1 MLLGSARLGFLT
13 SKKLKYITMSDLIAS
28 DSPESAP
35 LLVVGSVA
43 FDNVITPHAEQERIL
58 GGAASYCS
66 FAASYYTQVRMVGVV
81 GNDFGESDL
90 GRLKARGI
98 DLEGVK
104 RDESG
109 PTFFWKGKYHE
120 NFNRRDTLD
129 IRLNVFENF
138 RPDLPESYKD
148 SPFVLLGNIHPAL
161 QMHVLDQLSGDAFV
175 LADTIDLWIETERE
189 ALLSLIQRVN
199 LFVINDSEAEEL
211 TGESNVILA
220 GNKLRQMGPESVIV
234 KKGEHGAILFHQD
247 GMFALPAFPVT
258 QLHDPTGAGDSFAGA
273 LIGRLSSRNR
283 SDFASIKEA
292 MLYATCT
299 ASLTVEAFGCDR
311 LESAGKSQIEGRVD
325 SLKQLI
331 SIC

>member
-1 MLLGSARLGFLT
+1 MPD
-13 SKKLKYITMSDLIAS
+13 IIAS
-28 DSPESAP
+28 DSSESSP

-43 FDNVITPHAEQERIL
+43 FDNVITPQAEQERIL

-90 GRLKARGI
+90 DRLRARGI

-104 RDESG
+104 KDDSG

-129 IRLNVFENF
+129 IQLNVFEKF

-148 SPFVLLGNIHPAL
+148 SSFVLLGNIHPAL
-161 QMHVLDQLSGDAFV
+161 QMHVLDQLAGNSFV

-189 ALLSLIQRVN
+189 SLLSLIKKVS

-211 TGESNVILA
+211 TCESNVILA
-220 GNKLRQMGPESVIV
+220 GEKLRQMGPESIII
-234 KKGEHGAILFHQD
+234 KKGEHGAILFHEE
-247 GMFALPAFPVT
+247 GMFALPAYPVT

-283 SDFASIKEA
+283 SDFSAIKEA

-311 LESAGKSQIEGRVD
+311 LESVGKSEIEERVA
-325 SLKQLI
+325 SLNQLI
-331 SIC
+331 SVT

>member
-1 MLLGSARLGFLT
+1 MPD
-13 SKKLKYITMSDLIAS
+13 IIAS
-28 DSPESAP
+28 DSSESSP

-43 FDNVITPHAEQERIL
+43 FDNVITPQAEQERIL

-90 GRLKARGI
+90 DRLRARGI
-98 DLEGVK
+98 DLEGVQK
-104 RDESG
+104 DDSG

-129 IRLNVFENF
+129 IRLNVFEKF

-148 SPFVLLGNIHPAL
+148 SSFVLLGNIHPAL
-161 QMHVLDQLSGDAFV
+161 QMHVLDQLAGNSFV

-189 ALLSLIQRVN
+189 SLLSLIKKIN

-220 GNKLRQMGPESVIV
+220 GEKLRQMGPESVII
-234 KKGEHGAILFHQD
+234 KKGEHGAILFHEE
-247 GMFALPAFPVT
+247 GMFALPAYPVT

-283 SDFASIKEA
+283 ADFSAIKEA

-311 LESAGKSQIEGRVD
+311 LESAGKSEIEERVA
-325 SLKQLI
+325 SLNQLI
-331 SIC
+331 SVT

>member
-1 MLLGSARLGFLT
+1 MPD
-13 SKKLKYITMSDLIAS
+13 IIAS
-28 DSPESAP
+28 DSSESSP

-43 FDNVITPHAEQERIL
+43 FDNVITPQAEQERIL

-90 GRLKARGI
+90 DRLRARGI

-104 RDESG
+104 KDDSG

-129 IRLNVFENF
+129 IQLNVFEKF

-148 SPFVLLGNIHPAL
+148 SSFVLLGNIHPAL
-161 QMHVLDQLSGDAFV
+161 QMHVLDQLAGNSFV

-189 ALLSLIQRVN
+189 SLLSLIKKVS

-220 GNKLRQMGPESVIV
+220 GEKLRQMGPESVII
-234 KKGEHGAILFHQD
+234 KKGEHGAILFHEE
-247 GMFALPAFPVT
+247 GMFALPAYPVT

-283 SDFASIKEA
+283 SDFSAIKEA

-311 LESAGKSQIEGRVD
+311 VESAGKSEIEERVA
-325 SLKQLI
+325 SLNQLI
-331 SIC
+331 SVT

>member
-1 MLLGSARLGFLT
+1 
-13 SKKLKYITMSDLIAS
+13 MSDLISS
-28 DSPESAP
+28 DSHEPSP

-66 FAASYYTQVRMVGVV
+66 FAASYFAQVRMVGVV

-90 GRLKARGI
+90 DRLRARSI
-98 DLEGVK
+98 DLEGVQ
-104 RDESG
+104 RDDSG

-129 IRLNVFENF
+129 IRLNVFESF
-138 RPDLPESYKD
+138 RPDLPESYLN
-148 SPFVLLGNIHPAL
+148 SEFVLLGNIHPSL
-161 QMHVLDQLSGDAFV
+161 QMHVLDQLSSERFV

-189 ALLSLIQRVN
+189 ALLALIQKVS

-211 TGESNVILA
+211 TGESNIILA
-220 GNKLRQMGPESVIV
+220 GDKLRQMGPQSVII
-234 KKGEHGAILFHQD
+234 KKGEHGAVLFHQD
-247 GMFALPAFPVT
+247 GNFALPAYPVT

-273 LIGRLSSRNR
+273 LIGRLASRKQTG
-283 SDFASIKEA
+283 FAAIKEA

-311 LESAGKSQIEGRVD
+311 LESAGASEIQQRVD

-331 SIC
+331 SVA

>member
-1 MLLGSARLGFLT
+1 MP
-13 SKKLKYITMSDLIAS
+13 DLIAS
-28 DSPESAP
+28 DSTNPSP

-43 FDNVITPHAEQERIL
+43 FDNVITPQAEQERIL

-66 FAASYYTQVRMVGVV
+66 FAASYYAQVRMVGVV
-81 GNDFGESDL
+81 GNDFGEADL
-90 GRLKARGI
+90 DRLRARGI
-98 DLEGVK
+98 DLEGVQ

-138 RPDLPESYKD
+138 RPDLPDSYKD

-161 QMHVLDQLSGDAFV
+161 QMHVLDQLSGNSFV

-189 ALLSLIQRVN
+189 ALLSLIQKVS
-199 LFVINDSEAEEL
+199 LLVINDSEAEEL

-220 GNKLRQMGPESVIV
+220 GHKLRKMGPESVIV
-234 KKGEHGAILFHQD
+234 KKGEHGAVLFHED
-247 GMFALPAFPVT
+247 GLFALPAYPVT

-273 LIGRLSSRNR
+273 LIGRLASRNR
-283 SDFASIKEA
+283 SDFFAIKEA

-311 LESAGKSQIEGRVD
+311 LESAGKAEIEDRVTA
-325 SLKQLI
+325 LKQLI
-331 SIC
+331 TVA

>member
-1 MLLGSARLGFLT
+1 MPD
-13 SKKLKYITMSDLIAS
+13 IIAS
-28 DSPESAP
+28 DSSESSP

-43 FDNVITPHAEQERIL
+43 FDNVITPQAEQERIL

-90 GRLKARGI
+90 DRLRARGI

-104 RDESG
+104 KDDSG

-129 IRLNVFENF
+129 IQLNVFEKF

-148 SPFVLLGNIHPAL
+148 SSFVLLGNIHPAL
-161 QMHVLDQLSGDAFV
+161 QMHVLDQLAGNSFV

-189 ALLSLIQRVN
+189 SLLSLIKKVS

-211 TGESNVILA
+211 TGESNIILA
-220 GNKLRQMGPESVIV
+220 GEKLRQMGPESVII
-234 KKGEHGAILFHQD
+234 KKGEHGAILFHEE
-247 GMFALPAFPVT
+247 GMFALPAYPVT

-283 SDFASIKEA
+283 SDFSAIKEA

-311 LESAGKSQIEGRVD
+311 LESAGKSEIEERVA
-325 SLKQLI
+325 SLNQLI
-331 SIC
+331 SIT

>member
-1 MLLGSARLGFLT
+1 MPD
-13 SKKLKYITMSDLIAS
+13 IIAS
-28 DSPESAP
+28 DSPESSP

-43 FDNVITPHAEQERIL
+43 FDNVITPQAEQERIL

-90 GRLKARGI
+90 DRLRARGI

-104 RDESG
+104 KDDSG

-129 IRLNVFENF
+129 IRLNVFEKF

-148 SPFVLLGNIHPAL
+148 SSFVLLGNIHPAL
-161 QMHVLDQLSGDAFV
+161 QMHVLDQLAGNSFV

-189 ALLSLIQRVN
+189 SLLSLIKKVS

-220 GNKLRQMGPESVIV
+220 GEKLRQMGPETVII
-234 KKGEHGAILFHQD
+234 KKGEHGAILFHKE
-247 GMFALPAFPVT
+247 GMFALPAYPVT

-283 SDFASIKEA
+283 SDFSAIKEA

-299 ASLTVEAFGCDR
+299 ASLTVEAFGCER
-311 LESAGKSQIEGRVD
+311 LESAGKSEIEERVA
-325 SLKQLI
+325 SLNQLI
-331 SIC
+331 SVT

>member
-1 MLLGSARLGFLT
+1 MPD
-13 SKKLKYITMSDLIAS
+13 IIAS
-28 DSPESAP
+28 DSSESSP

-43 FDNVITPHAEQERIL
+43 FDNVITPQAEQERIL

-90 GRLKARGI
+90 DRLRARGI

-104 RDESG
+104 KDDSG

-129 IRLNVFENF
+129 IRLNVFEKF

-148 SPFVLLGNIHPAL
+148 SSFVLLGNIHPAL
-161 QMHVLDQLSGDAFV
+161 QMHVLDQLAGNSFV

-189 ALLSLIQRVN
+189 SLLSLIKKVS

-220 GNKLRQMGPESVIV
+220 GEKLRQMGPESVII
-234 KKGEHGAILFHQD
+234 KKGEHGAILFHKE
-247 GMFALPAFPVT
+247 GMFALPAYPVT

-283 SDFASIKEA
+283 SDFSAIKEA
-292 MLYATCT
+292 MLFATCT
-299 ASLTVEAFGCDR
+299 ASLTVEAFGCER
-311 LESAGKSQIEGRVD
+311 LESAGKSEIEERVA
-325 SLKQLI
+325 SLNQLI
-331 SIC
+331 SVT

>member
-1 MLLGSARLGFLT
+1 MP
-13 SKKLKYITMSDLIAS
+13 DLIHS
-28 DSPESAP
+28 DSPTPSP

-66 FAASYYTQVRMVGVV
+66 FAASYYANVRMVGVV
-81 GNDFGESDL
+81 GNDFGKSDL
-90 GRLKARGI
+90 DRLRARGI

-138 RPDLPESYKD
+138 RPDLPPSYLD
-148 SPFVLLGNIHPAL
+148 SEFVLLGNIHPAL
-161 QMHVLDQLSGDAFV
+161 QMHVLDQLSGNPFI

-189 ALLSLIQRVN
+189 ALLSLIQKVS
-199 LFVINDSEAEEL
+199 LFVINDSEAEEM
-211 TGESNVILA
+211 TGESNIILA
-220 GNKLRQMGPESVIV
+220 GDKLRQMGPQSVII
-234 KKGEHGAILFHQD
+234 KKGEHGAVLFHED
-247 GMFALPAFPVT
+247 GKFALPAFPVT
-258 QLHDPTGAGDSFAGA
+258 QLNDPTGAGDSFAGA
-273 LIGRLSSRNR
+273 LIGRLASRNR
-283 SDFASIKEA
+283 TDFSAIKEA

-311 LESAGKSQIEGRVD
+311 LESAGKSEIEQRVS
-325 SLKQLI
+325 SLNQLI
-331 SIC
+331 SVA

>member
-1 MLLGSARLGFLT
+1 MP
-13 SKKLKYITMSDLIAS
+13 DLIPS
-28 DSPESAP
+28 DSPTPSP

-66 FAASYYTQVRMVGVV
+66 FAASYYANVRMVGVV

-90 GRLKARGI
+90 DRLRARGI

-138 RPDLPESYKD
+138 RPDLPPSYLD
-148 SPFVLLGNIHPAL
+148 SEFVLLGNIHPAL
-161 QMHVLDQLSGDAFV
+161 QMHVLDQLSGNPFI

-189 ALLSLIQRVN
+189 ALLSLIQKVS
-199 LFVINDSEAEEL
+199 LFVINDSEAEEM
-211 TGESNVILA
+211 TGESNIILA
-220 GNKLRQMGPESVIV
+220 GDKLRQMGPKSVII
-234 KKGEHGAILFHQD
+234 KKGEHGAVLFHED
-247 GMFALPAFPVT
+247 GKFALPAFPVT
-258 QLHDPTGAGDSFAGA
+258 QLNDPTGAGDSFAGA
-273 LIGRLSSRNR
+273 LIGRLASRNR
-283 SDFASIKEA
+283 TDFSAIKEA

-311 LESAGKSQIEGRVD
+311 LESAGKSEIEQRIS
-325 SLKQLI
+325 SLNQLI
-331 SIC
+331 SVA

>member
-1 MLLGSARLGFLT
+1 MP
-13 SKKLKYITMSDLIAS
+13 DLIAS
-28 DSPESAP
+28 DSAESAP

-43 FDNVITPHAEQERIL
+43 FDNVITPQAEKERIL

-66 FAASYYTQVRMVGVV
+66 FAASYYSPVRMVGVV
-81 GNDFGESDL
+81 GNDFGESDMD
-90 GRLKARGI
+90 RLRARGI
-98 DLEGVK
+98 DLEGVQ

-138 RPDLPESYKD
+138 RPDLPQSYID
-148 SPFVLLGNIHPAL
+148 SEFVLLGNIHPAL
-161 QMHVLDQLSGDAFV
+161 QSHVLDQLSGNSFV

-189 ALLSLIQRVN
+189 ALLSLIKKVS

-211 TGESNVILA
+211 TGETNVILA
-220 GNKLRQMGPESVIV
+220 GNKLRQMGPDSVIV
-234 KKGEHGAILFHQD
+234 KKGEHGAVLFHED
-247 GMFALPAFPVT
+247 GMFALPAYPVT

-273 LIGRLSSRNR
+273 LIGRLASRNS
-283 SDFASIKEA
+283 SDFSAIKEA

-311 LESAGKSQIEGRVD
+311 LESAGKAVIEERVE

-331 SIC
+331 SFTGKE

>member
-1 MLLGSARLGFLT
+1 
-13 SKKLKYITMSDLIAS
+13 
-28 DSPESAP
+28 
-35 LLVVGSVA
+35 
-43 FDNVITPHAEQERIL
+43 
-58 GGAASYCS
+58 
-66 FAASYYTQVRMVGVV
+66 MVGVV

-90 GRLKARGI
+90 DRLRARGI
-98 DLEGVK
+98 DLEGVQK
-104 RDESG
+104 DDSG

-129 IRLNVFENF
+129 IRLNVFEKF

-148 SPFVLLGNIHPAL
+148 SSFVLLGNIHPAL
-161 QMHVLDQLSGDAFV
+161 QMHVLDQLAGNSFV

-189 ALLSLIQRVN
+189 SLLTLIKKVS

-220 GNKLRQMGPESVIV
+220 GEKLRQMGPESVII
-234 KKGEHGAILFHQD
+234 KKGEHGAILFHEE
-247 GMFALPAFPVT
+247 GMFALPAYPVT

-283 SDFASIKEA
+283 SDFSAIKEA

-311 LESAGKSQIEGRVD
+311 LESAGKSEIEERVA
-325 SLKQLI
+325 SLNQLI
-331 SIC
+331 SVT

>member
-1 MLLGSARLGFLT
+1 MP
-13 SKKLKYITMSDLIAS
+13 DLISS
-28 DSPESAP
+28 DSSVTSP

-43 FDNVITPHAEQERIL
+43 FDNVITPQAEKERIL

-66 FAASYYTQVRMVGVV
+66 FAASYYSPVRMVGVV
-81 GNDFGESDL
+81 GNDFGESDMD
-90 GRLKARGI
+90 RLRARGI
-98 DLEGVK
+98 DLEGVQ

-138 RPDLPESYKD
+138 RPDLPQSYID
-148 SPFVLLGNIHPAL
+148 SEFVLLGNIHPAL
-161 QMHVLDQLSGDAFV
+161 QSHVLDQLSGNSFV

-189 ALLSLIQRVN
+189 ALLSLIKKVS

-211 TGESNVILA
+211 TGETNVILA
-220 GNKLRQMGPESVIV
+220 GNKLRQMGPGSVIV
-234 KKGEHGAILFHQD
+234 KKGEHGAVLFHED
-247 GMFALPAFPVT
+247 GMFALPAYPVT

-273 LIGRLSSRNR
+273 LIGRLASRNS
-283 SDFASIKEA
+283 SDFSAIKEA

-311 LESAGKSQIEGRVD
+311 LESAGKAVIEERVE

-331 SIC
+331 SFT